1 MFSGEKSSVVGSI
14 PKNSDHVSYV
24 KEERSKVI
32 WFSIFNE
39 ILFVSEESFLF
50 VESNE
55 IHLIKNLE
63 EFYENKS

>member
-1 MFSGEKSSVVGSI
+1 MGSI
-14 PKNSDHVSYV
+14 PKNSDQVSYV